1 MSELEILKAKVVELE
16 EKIEFLYKKFNISYL
31 EETSEINP
39 RIIEQLKKG
48 NKIEAIKIY
57 RELFNSSLVVAKDAV
72 EAIQRNL

>member
-48 NKIEAIKIY
+48 NTKRQITRSEGC
-57 RELFNSSLVVAKDAV
+57 
-72 EAIQRNL
+72 QRGNQTPVPYPQN

>member
-48 NKIEAIKIY
+48 NKT
-57 RELFNSSLVVAKDAV
+57 V
-72 EAIQRNL
+72 